1 MAPDA
6 YFKDMWWKITE
17 GVKRRGKVREKLFT
31 EARELLKE
39 YTERRDDQLIE
50 YEFGMDRYRK
60 KLRELREENRELK
73 SDIEKNEMENDK
85 LRGELEEMRSIS
97 GFLNPKENESPA
109 TIQNP

>member
-1 MAPDA
+1 MSAPDA

-73 SDIEKNEMENDK
+73 SENDK
-85 LRGELEEMRSIS
+85 LRGELS
-97 GFLNPKENESPA
+97 GFLNPKEKNESPA
-109 TIQNP
+109 TIQNT